1 MSFLIP
7 TNSVQIA
14 RFANGLYGVQLGF
27 ASTNGINSDVA
38 TGGLLATFNNYYSL
52 SFGAMTT
59 AAVASQIVTNLG
71 IVAGTNGQTA
81 SSVSVALAYVTGQL
95 NAAAPAAR
103 GAAVKAVLDLWSSIS
118 ADPVNGA
125 TYGAAA
131 TTWNSTI
138 SGAVQYAGAVN
149 PDITVAAAVAVN
161 AANALIGKTFT
172 LGTGVD
178 NFVGTSANDTFTAA
192 SGNFTALDNLDG
204 AGGSDNLNIAQTAT
218 AFTQPSGINIR
229 GIANV
234 NASFAAGGTINTTTG
249 FAGVTS
255 LNVNSGAG
263 VLGITSAATTAVVGT
278 NTLPGGNATTVDGG
292 SSVNVSQT
300 GSNATT
306 NTITVGGTTVP
317 VGAVIASSGNQLTVT
332 TAAGAAATSTGS
344 TITVTGGTTIGIT
357 QTNAADSATIGNVA
371 TVTVAN
377 QTYGVIGGAISVTGA
392 AVGTVNTTGTT
403 SVSVIQNAIATARV
417 AVVISPADG
426 TTNAITGTLGVVGGA
441 VTIRDANAASST
453 VAGTITTVSLGGY
466 GASTIT
472 NNALTTLNLSNGGGT
487 LGLTNNLAAG
497 FPTALTV
504 NVAGAGASYALITD
518 NSNKIATLNVN
529 LNLTASTT
537 STPTSGTLSGGFTDT
552 ALRTLNVVGGTV
564 QNVLTVSTNT
574 TSISTSLTS
583 LSVTGA
589 AGINMDLSQETG
601 LSTIAL
607 ANSGRNTVIINAA
620 SQTYTGSTGTDIVT
634 ISVNPAVVITG
645 NGGTDTIVLN
655 GVGSSFSKAST
666 QANLVG
672 FSVLGTGA
680 NATGTFNFSNLPTS
694 LTSINMIG
702 VSTSAITFSNVAPGT
717 PLTES
722 SGIQSSNTVGGQ
734 LIGGV
739 AYLTSDFNG
748 ATNAL
753 TLTLNGQ
760 TNSSANGSTV
770 KGATNFALLELNDS
784 IGGGLG
790 TLNVVT
796 TASVD
801 GARSFI
807 TTLRDGSLTA
817 LNISGPAALTITT
830 LTGGTLAAATAM
842 TSTSLAIT
850 DNNTSLATVTSVITT
865 LNDSALSGITYSGS
879 KAFAI
884 TNITSDTAT
893 GLSITNSNTGAS
905 GVLTVGTTAG
915 TSLPGGGNAG
925 NGSAGFATLR
935 LNGSVIFAATNP
947 SIRNMT
953 VAGSTDNQA
962 VTIDHTAAT
971 TAGLQGT
978 ATGDTITLGNGA
990 NVISTGAGAD
1000 TITLGSGRN
1009 TVTAGTGADSV
1020 TLAAHGAAALI
1031 NLGTALTATISDVV
1045 GIDSTFYGASITTAA
1060 VAAGNAA
1067 NANTTPVAYTT
1078 NSASTT
1084 NWDVYTGL
1092 RAGDTI
1098 RLTTGYSVQSI
1109 ALTNAAADGRL
1120 AVDGNTVVNNVTTY
1134 TGANLTTTG
1143 LADNR
1148 IEFVRGVYNA
1158 LTQTF
1163 NGSTTGTDS
1172 VMIYDANATAGA
1184 IVPEAIVL
1192 IGYVPGSVLGIAS
1205 TAALTPGLITLG

>member
-1 MSFLIP
+1 MAFLIP
-7 TNSVQIA
+7 TNAVQIA

-27 ASTNGINSDVA
+27 ASTNGVVSDVA
-38 TGGLLATFNNYYSL
+38 SGGLLPTFNNYYSL
-52 SFGAMTT
+52 SFGGSTT
-59 AAVASQIVTNLG
+59 ASVAQQIITNLG
-71 IVAGTNGQTA
+71 IVAGQNGLTA
-81 SSVSVALAYVTGQL
+81 SAVSAALAYVTGQL

-131 TTWNSTI
+131 TAWNGTI
-138 SGAVQYAGAVN
+138 SSAVQYAGAVN
-149 PDITVAAAVAVN
+149 PDISVAAAVAVN

-172 LGTGVD
+172 LTTGVD
-178 NFVGTSANDTFTAA
+178 TFVGTSANDTFTAA

-204 AGGSDNLNIAQTAT
+204 AGGTDNLNIAQTAT

-263 VLGITSAATTAVVGT
+263 VLGITSAATTAVVAT

-306 NTITVGGTTVP
+306 NTITVGGTTAP
-317 VGAVIASSGNQLTVT
+317 VGAVTVSSGNQLAVT
-332 TAAGAAATSTGS
+332 QTNGAATTSTGS
-344 TITVTGGTTIGIT
+344 TIRVVGGTTVSIT
-357 QTNAADSATIGNVA
+357 QTNAADSATLGNVA
-371 TVTVAN
+371 TVTAAN
-377 QTYGVIGGAISVTGA
+377 STNGVIGGAITVTGA
-392 AVGTVNTTGTT
+392 AAGTVNTTGTT
-403 SVSVIQNAIATARV
+403 SVSVIQTALATART
-417 AVVISPADG
+417 AITTSPANN
-426 TTNAITGTLGVVGGA
+426 TTNAVTGTLGVVGGA
-441 VTIRDANAASST
+441 VTIADANATSST
-453 VAGTITTVSLGGY
+453 AANTIATVSLGGY
-466 GASTIT
+466 GASTISSG
-472 NNALTTLNLSNGGGT
+472 ALTTLNLSNGGST

-504 NVAGAGASYALITD
+504 NISGASASYAAITD

-537 STPTSGTLSGGFTDT
+537 STPTAATFSAGFADT

-564 QNVLTVSTNT
+564 QNVLTVTGNT
-574 TSISTSLTS
+574 TSISTTLTA

-601 LSTIAL
+601 LTTIAL

-634 ISVNPAVVITG
+634 ISVNPATVING

-655 GVGSSFSKAST
+655 GVGSSFT
-666 QANLVG
+666 QTATRANLVG
-672 FSVLGTGA
+672 FSVLGTQTGS
-680 NATGTFNFSNLPTS
+680 TGTFNFSNLPTS
-694 LTSINMIG
+694 LTSINMLG
-702 VSTSAITFSNVAPGT
+702 VSTSAITFSNVPAGT
-717 PLTES
+717 PLQES
-722 SGIQSSNTVGGQ
+722 SGIQSSAITGGQ
-734 LIGGV
+734 TSNVI
-739 AYLTSDFNG
+739 YTTSDFNG
-748 ATNAL
+748 ATNSL

-760 TNSSANGSTV
+760 SNLSANGSTV
-770 KGATNFALLELNDS
+770 KGLTNFALLELNDS

-801 GARSFI
+801 GARSTI
-807 TTLRDGSLTA
+807 TDLRDSSLSA

-830 LTGGTLAAATAM
+830 LQGGTAGALASN

-850 DNNTSLATVTSVITT
+850 DNDTSLATVTSVISA
-865 LNDSALSGITYSGS
+865 LNASSLSGITYSGS

-884 TNITSDTAT
+884 TNITNDVAT

-915 TSLPGGGNAG
+915 TTLSGGGAG
-925 NGSAGFATLR
+925 AAGIATIR
-935 LNGSVIFAATNP
+935 LSGSVIFAATDG
-947 SIRNMT
+947 STRNLT

-971 TAGLQGT
+971 VGGLQGT
-978 ATGDTITLGNGA
+978 ATGDSITLGNGA

-1000 TITLGSGRN
+1000 TITLGSGAN
-1009 TVTAGTGADSV
+1009 TVTAGLGADTV
-1020 TLAAHGAAALI
+1020 TFAAHGAAVLV
-1031 NLGTALTATISDVV
+1031 NLGTALTAALSSTV
-1045 GIDSTFYGASITTAA
+1045 GNDSSFYGASI
-1060 VAAGNAA
+1060 A
-1067 NANTTPVAYTT
+1067 NALANAGAITDTAPVAYTT

-1092 RAGDTI
+1092 RAGDAI
-1098 RLTTGYSVQSI
+1098 RLTTGYTVVSV
-1109 ALTNAAADGRL
+1109 AANNTAADGRL
-1120 AVDGNTVVNNVTTY
+1120 AVDGNTVVTNLTTY
-1134 TGANLTTTG
+1134 TAANLTTTG

-1172 VMIYDANATAGA
+1172 IMIYDANATAGA
-1184 IVPEAIVL
+1184 TVPEAIVL
-1192 IGYVPGSVLGIAS
+1192 IGYVPGSVTGIGS
-1205 TAALTPGLITLG
+1205 TATPGLITLG

>member
-7 TNSVQIA
+7 TNAVQIA
-14 RFANGLYGVQLGF
+14 RFANGLYGLQLGF
-27 ASTNGINSDVA
+27 ASTNGIVSDVS
-38 TGGLLATFNNYYSL
+38 TGGLLGTFNNYYSL
-52 SFGAMTT
+52 SFGSQTT
-59 AAVASQIVTNLG
+59 ASVAQQIITNLG
-71 IVAGTNGQTA
+71 IVAGSNGQTA

-131 TTWNSTI
+131 TAWNGTI
-138 SGAVQYAGAVN
+138 SGAVQYAGTVS
-149 PDITVAAAVAVN
+149 PDISVAAAVAVN
-161 AANALIGKTFT
+161 AANALIGKTYT
-172 LGTGVD
+172 LTTGVD
-178 NFVGTSANDTFTAA
+178 TFVGTSANDTFTAA

-204 AGGSDNLNIAQTAT
+204 AGGTDNLNIAQTAT

-306 NTITVGGTTVP
+306 NTITVGGTTAP
-317 VGAVIASSGNQLTVT
+317 VGAVTVSSGNQLAVT
-332 TAAGAAATSTGS
+332 QTNGAATTSTGS
-344 TITVTGGTTIGIT
+344 TIRVVGGTTVSIT
-357 QTNAADSATIGNVA
+357 QTNAADSATLGNVA
-371 TVTVAN
+371 TVTAAN
-377 QTYGVIGGAISVTGA
+377 STNGVIGGAITVTGA
-392 AVGTVNTTGTT
+392 AAGTVNTTGTT
-403 SVSVIQNAIATARV
+403 SVSVIQTALATARTAIV
-417 AVVISPADG
+417 TSPANN
-426 TTNAITGTLGVVGGA
+426 TTNAVTGTLGVVGGA
-441 VTIRDANAASST
+441 VTIADANATSST
-453 VAGTITTVSLGGY
+453 AANTIATVSLGGY
-466 GASTIT
+466 GASTISSG
-472 NNALTTLNLSNGGGT
+472 ALTTLNLSNGGGT

-504 NVAGAGASYALITD
+504 NISGAGASYAAITD

-537 STPTSGTLSGGFTDT
+537 STPTAATFSAGFADT

-564 QNVLTVSTNT
+564 QNVLTVTGNT
-574 TSISTSLTS
+574 TSISTTLTA

-601 LSTIAL
+601 LTTIAL
-607 ANSGRNTVIINAA
+607 ANSGRNTVTINAA

-634 ISVNPAVVITG
+634 ISVNPATVITG

-655 GVGSSFSKAST
+655 GVGSSFT
-666 QANLVG
+666 QTATRANLVG
-672 FSVLGTGA
+672 FSVLGTQTGS
-680 NATGTFNFSNLPTS
+680 TGTFNFSNLPTS
-694 LTSINMIG
+694 LTSINMLG
-702 VSTSAITFSNVAPGT
+702 VSTSAITFSNVPAGT
-717 PLTES
+717 PLQES
-722 SGIQSSNTVGGQ
+722 SGIQSSNTTGGQ
-734 LIGGV
+734 TSNVI
-739 AYLTSDFNG
+739 YTTSDFNG
-748 ATNAL
+748 ATNSL

-770 KGATNFALLELNDS
+770 RGTTNFSLLELNDS

-801 GARSFI
+801 GARSTI
-807 TTLRDGSLTA
+807 TELRDSSLTA

-830 LTGGTLAAATAM
+830 LTGGTAAAAVANS
-842 TSTSLAIT
+842 STSLAIT

-865 LNDSALSGITYSGS
+865 LNASALSGITYSGS